1 MRLPKAGERVDILV
15 TGLPGGVLPGVQLSF
30 LIDLRGGDAVIHIP
44 GHHRGPD
51 NCTPEHSEQADW
63 LNGLND
69 LMRPSW
75 DCQWTLHDDGAMKA
89 FLEQLDGFLSDCRIV
104 VGKDIP

>member
-1 MRLPKAGERVDILV
+1 MRLPGAGERVEILV
-15 TGLPGGVLPGVQLSF
+15 TGLPGGILPGVQLSF
-30 LIDLRGGDAVIHIP
+30 LIDLRGGNRVIHIP
-44 GHHRGPD
+44 GQHRGPD

-75 DCQWTLHDDGAMKA
+75 DCQWTLHDDEAMKA
-89 FLEQLDGFLSDCRIV
+89 FLDQLDGFLSDYRIV
-104 VGKDIP
+104 VGKDVR